1 MFGHALPP
9 PIIGALAK
17 ACLVAAATEGEGED
31 EKGNV

>member
-9 PIIGALAK
+9 TIFGALAE
-17 ACLVAAATEGEGED
+17 ACLVAATAKGEGED